1 MKALIGIMPESMFR
15 ERVMAIARGQYV
27 PAEGG
32 PKVWF
37 SSLVALGQILNND
50 NIALLCQMDSEKP
63 ETISELA
70 KISGREVSNL
80 STTLSSLEKH
90 GFIKKVKNKGSVKP
104 VAIFTEFEIRTERFP
119 PKEQRA
125 AA

>member
-15 ERVMAIARGQYV
+15 ERLMAIARGQYV
-27 PAEGG
+27 PAEGE

-37 SSLVALGQILNND
+37 SSLVALGQILNNE

-63 ETISELA
+63 ESITELA

-80 STTLSSLEKH
+80 STTLTNLEKH
-90 GFIKKVKNKGSVKP
+90 GFIKKVKVKGAVKP
-104 VAIFTEFEIRTERFP
+104 VAVFTEFEIRTERFH
-119 PKEQRA
+119 A
-125 AA
+125 

>member
-15 ERVMAIARGQYV
+15 ERLMAIARGQYL
-27 PAEGG
+27 PAEGE

-63 ETISELA
+63 ESISELA
-70 KISGREVSNL
+70 RMSGREVSNL
-80 STTLSSLEKH
+80 SNTLTTLEKH
-90 GFIKKVKNKGSVKP
+90 GFIKKVKVKNSVKP
-104 VAIFTEFEIRTERFP
+104 IALFTEFEIRTERFP
-119 PKEQRA
+119 AKEQQA

>member
-15 ERVMAIARGQYV
+15 ERLMAIARGQYL
-27 PAEGG
+27 PAEGE

-63 ETISELA
+63 ESISELA
-70 KISGREVSNL
+70 RMSGREVSNL
-80 STTLSSLEKH
+80 SSTLTTLEKY
-90 GFIKKVKNKGSVKP
+90 GFIRKVKVKNSVKP
-104 VAIFTEFEIRTERFP
+104 IALFTEFEIRTERFP
-119 PKEQRA
+119 AKEQQA

>member
-15 ERVMAIARGQYV
+15 ERLMAIARGQYL
-27 PAEGG
+27 PAEGE

-63 ETISELA
+63 ESISELA
-70 KISGREVSNL
+70 RMSGREVSNL
-80 STTLSSLEKH
+80 SSTLTTLEKH
-90 GFIKKVKNKGSVKP
+90 GFIRKVKVKNSVKP
-104 VAIFTEFEIRTERFP
+104 IALFTEFEIRTERFP
-119 PKEQRA
+119 AKEQQA